1 MEDWI
6 YSGHA
11 IDFILVVVAVEA
23 LALVWLVKSST
34 RVSVM
39 LALIP
44 GVCLLLAL
52 RAGLTETSPV
62 TVLFWLALAFPFHL
76 LDLWRRFKD

>member
-11 IDFILVVVAVEA
+11 IDFVLAVVAVEA
-23 LALVWLVKSST
+23 AALLWLGKSST
-34 RVSVM
+34 RGSVL
-39 LALIP
+39 LALAP

-52 RAGLTETSPV
+52 RTGLTGGAPV
-62 TVLFWLALAFPFHL
+62 AILFWLALAFPFHL

>member
-11 IDFILVVVAVEA
+11 IDFILGVIFIEAVA
-23 LALVWLVKSST
+23 LLWFLKSST

-52 RAGLTETSPV
+52 RAGLTDASPV
-62 TVLFWLALAFPFHL
+62 AILFWLALAFPFHL